1 MERREPPDSSEYN
14 RDRDRVF
21 DPDRVFGRALSSGGK
36 KEDMSNL
43 GLWISGGRRK
53 TEVWL
58 NIASRWEV
66 SGR

>member
-1 MERREPPDSSEYN
+1 MERREPPDGSEYN
-14 RDRDRVF
+14 RDRGRVF

-36 KEDMSNL
+36 KEDTSNL
-43 GLWISGGRRK
+43 GSWISDGRRK

-58 NIASRWEV
+58 TIASSWEV